1 MDSKHKCCLV
11 TGASGFVGERLVGLL
26 RQSGCGIRVISRKPA
41 NDDLDT
47 VLCDLLEDAVPDAAY
62 SNVDTVY
69 HLAGLAHDFRAAEE
83 IEREYFGLNVEAT
96 VRLAESAATHGV
108 RKFVFV
114 SSVKAG
120 GRVSAGHCADESD
133 LGEPDGIY
141 GKTKRE
147 AETRLLDIG
156 ERTGLDVSIV
166 RPALVYGP
174 GVKGNLATMLSGING
189 GWFPPLPETGNR
201 RSMIHVDDLVRSL
214 QFIAG
219 HELSRGEI
227 FIATDGMQYSSREIY
242 ETLCRILNKNPVS
255 WSVPKGVFDF
265 LGYFSPNARYKFD
278 KLFGDECYSSEKLQS
293 FGFRPRYTLIEMK
306 KSSF

>member
-11 TGASGFVGERLVGLL
+11 TGASGFVGVRLVGLL
-26 RQSGCGIRVISRKPA
+26 RQSGCGIRVISRKPGS
-41 NDDLDT
+41 DDLDT
-47 VLCDLLEDAVPDAAY
+47 VLCDLLEDVVPDVAY

-96 VRLAESAATHGV
+96 VRLAESAAAHGV

-120 GRVSAGHCADESD
+120 GSVSAGRCADESD

-141 GKTKRE
+141 GRTKRE
-147 AETRLLDIG
+147 AEARLLDIG
-156 ERTGLDVSIV
+156 ERTGLDVSII

-174 GVKGNLATMLSGING
+174 GVKGNLATMLSGINR

-242 ETLCRILNKNPVS
+242 ETLCRILNKNPGS
-255 WSVPKGVFDF
+255 WSVPKRVFDF

-293 FGFRPRYTLIEMK
+293 FGFRPRHTLIEMK